1 MQLICMLFYIDFN
14 PHYAYSSITHIGGS
28 MNEPV
33 YKQIRLPEGVDKKL
47 NDISKARKAGGALV
61 KTKQD
66 VLSELVINAH
76 KKEVK

>member
-1 MQLICMLFYIDFN
+1 MQLICMHFYIDFN
-14 PHYAYSSITHIGGS
+14 PHHTYSVNTHTGGN

-47 NDISKARKAGGALV
+47 NDLSKARKAEGALV